1 MKNVVITGSA
11 TGLGQALSVCFLR
24 RGWRVWGSYHHSP
37 HEAAFER
44 CYAGQFVPFYLD
56 AGREASVAEAAL
68 HIGRQLEAYGGR
80 VNLLI
85 NNAACF
91 STGPLMEA
99 RTEELLQEYRVN
111 VLAPLLM
118 VRHFRPLFDVHSGS
132 EARIVHISSFI
143 SRIPLPF
150 IGSYAA
156 SKNALN
162 TLHEV
167 LDMELIPYGLRSV
180 NILLGM
186 VQTGTVERQL
196 KKLQSFEHSAYRP
209 YLEMRAAKAKH
220 MNTHGYQTEAAAER
234 IAQIACRPG
243 ARGTYVVARYAFLM
257 RLLALFS
264 GSSLFR
270 YCMKKWYFTLSS
282 DQQPEMPA
290 PTTPHFSSAPKA
302 SQ

>member
-1 MKNVVITGSA
+1 M
-11 TGLGQALSVCFLR
+11 
-24 RGWRVWGSYHHSP
+24 WGSYHHRP
-37 HEAAFER
+37 HEAAFEG
-44 CYAGQFVPFYLD
+44 CCAGQFVPFYLD
-56 AGREASVAEAAL
+56 AGREAAVAEAAL
-68 HIGRQLEAYGGR
+68 HIGRQLQARGEH

-91 STGPLMEA
+91 SAGPLMEA
-99 RTEELLQEYRVN
+99 RTEEMLEEYRIN

-118 VRHFRPLFDVHSGS
+118 VRHFRPLFEVQAGS
-132 EARIVHISSFI
+132 EAHIVHISSFI
-143 SRIPLPF
+143 SRVPLPF

-162 TLHEV
+162 ALHEV

-209 YLEMRAAKAKH
+209 YLEMRAAKAKR
-220 MNTHGYQTEAAAER
+220 MNRHGYQTEAAAER

-257 RLLALFS
+257 RLLAFLR

-282 DQQPEMPA
+282 DQQSEMPA
-290 PTTPHFSSAPKA
+290 PIVSNFSSAHTA
-302 SQ
+302 NQ